1 MKHSAVCNMSEQ
13 DTFVEKTIMDV
24 PHQSLELH
32 ELDLLLEALYRF
44 CDYDLRQYG
53 RRSLMR
59 LIQNILAEYGLH
71 HVSDLIPMV
80 AHDMSFRRTVI
91 DRLTVSY
98 SVMYRDP
105 ELFKRLRD
113 DVFLYLQSF
122 PRLSVW
128 VAGCADGE
136 EVYSLAILLA
146 EAGLLERTQ
155 LYATDISPKAL
166 ENARSG
172 ILQRPLDDDVIQRYQ
187 ASGGTDDLKRYF
199 SSNNGQLQI
208 DSDILQR
215 IAFEKHDLVQQPS
228 HVSAHLI
235 LCRNV
240 FIYFDHRLK
249 NKVLAKLGDALMV
262 NGFLAIGIEE
272 SISLCEAY
280 SRFDILSRKAGVYR
294 KKLGY

>member
-1 MKHSAVCNMSEQ
+1 MKYLTANQLVEREA
-13 DTFVEKTIMDV
+13 FVEKAFRDSRQHSM
-24 PHQSLELH
+24 ELQ

-59 LIQNILAEYGLH
+59 LIQNILAENDLH
-71 HVSDLIPMV
+71 YISDLIPRI
-80 AHDMSFRRTVI
+80 AHDLEFRRNII

-128 VAGCADGE
+128 IAGCADGE

-146 EAGLLERTQ
+146 EAGLLHRTQ
-155 LYATDISPKAL
+155 LYATDISPGAL
-166 ENARSG
+166 ANARSG
-172 ILQRPLDDDVIQRYQ
+172 VLQRPLDDDVIERYRE
-187 ASGGTDDLKRYF
+187 SGGCSDLRRYF
-199 SSNNGQLQI
+199 VAEDGGLRLQA
-208 DSDILQR
+208 DILQR

-240 FIYFDHRLK
+240 FIYFDHELK
-249 NKVLAKLGDALMV
+249 DRVLDKLGDALLDQ
-262 NGFLAIGIEE
+262 GFLAIGVEE
-272 SISLCEAY
+272 NISLCSAY
-280 SRFDILSRKAGVYR
+280 RRFDILSRKAGLFR

>member
-1 MKHSAVCNMSEQ
+1 MKHSAVCKMTEHEA
-13 DTFVEKTIMDV
+13 FVEKALMDS
-24 PHQSLELH
+24 PHKPLELH
-32 ELDLLLEALYRF
+32 ELELLLEALYRF

-53 RRSLMR
+53 RRSLLR
-59 LIQNILAEYGLH
+59 LIQNILAEHGLH
-71 HVSDLIPMV
+71 HVSDLIPLV
-80 AHDMSFRRTVI
+80 AHDASFRRTVI

-187 ASGGTDDLKRYF
+187 ASGGVSDLRCYF
-199 SSNNGQLQI
+199 SSSNGQLKLNK
-208 DSDILQR
+208 DILQR

-240 FIYFDHRLK
+240 FIYFDHALK
-249 NKVLAKLGDALMV
+249 NKVLAKLGDALMAS
-262 NGFLAIGIEE
+262 GFLAIGVEE
-272 SISLCEAY
+272 NISLCAAY
-280 SRFDILSRKAGVYR
+280 NGFDVLSRKAGVYR